1 MSDLPLLPK
10 ATAVWLVDNTT
21 LTFAQIAE
29 FCGMHELEIA
39 GVADGEVAVGIKGLD
54 PVVGGQLTRE
64 NIEACEKTPT
74 AKLRLIKKE
83 VAPSS
88 KRKAP
93 RYTPLSKRQD
103 RPAAIAW
110 LVRYHPELADS
121 QIMKL
126 VGTTK
131 PTIQSVR
138 DKSHYNMANIRPVD
152 PVALGFCK
160 QMELDAAVTR
170 AAARK
175 AKLEGETMTDEEK
188 KTLMST
194 EASLHADPVASGS
207 SSSTSRP
214 QKDFSGLENF
224 SILGGDDE
232 DEEDKKDNLVDADSL
247 FNLPKSKGDEGEQ
260 P

>member
-21 LTFAQIAE
+21 LTFTQIAV
-29 FCGMHELEIA
+29 FTGMHDLEIA
-39 GVADGEVAVGIKGLD
+39 GIADGEVTIGIKGID
-54 PVVGGQLTRE
+54 PISGGQLTRDE
-64 NIEACEKTPT
+64 ITRCEADPT
-74 AKLRLIKKE
+74 ARLKLMKKRL
-83 VAPSS
+83 APEP

-93 RYTPLSKRQD
+93 RYTPLSKRKD

-121 QIMKL
+121 QIAKL

-138 DKSHYNMANIRPVD
+138 DKTHWDMPNIRPVD
-152 PVALGFCK
+152 PVALGMCK
-160 QMELDAAVTR
+160 QVELDAAVKR
-170 AAARK
+170 ASSRRE
-175 AKLEGETMTDEEK
+175 KLEETMSDEEK

-194 EASLHADPVASGS
+194 EASLHASPESQA
-207 SSSTSRP
+207 RP
-214 QKDFSGLENF
+214 QKDFGGLENF
-224 SILGGDDE
+224 SIMGGEEEEEKDE
-232 DEEDKKDNLVDADSL
+232 GTLVDAESL
-247 FNLPKSKGDEGEQ
+247 FNLPKGGGEDDEQ

>member
-21 LTFAQIAE
+21 LTFSQIAE

-54 PVVGGQLTRE
+54 PVAGGQLTRE

-83 VAPSS
+83 VAPST

-194 EASLHADPVASGS
+194 EASLHADPVSSGS

-214 QKDFSGLENF
+214 AKDFSGLENF
-224 SILGGDDE
+224 SILGGDD
-232 DEEDKKDNLVDADSL
+232 DEEKEDNLVDADSL
-247 FNLPKSKGDEGEQ
+247 FNLPKSKGDEDEQ

>member
-21 LTFAQIAE
+21 LTFRQIAV
-29 FCGMHELEIA
+29 FTGMHDLEIS
-39 GVADGEVAVGIKGLD
+39 GIADGEVAIGIKGLD
-54 PVVGGQLTRE
+54 PVMKGQLTRE
-64 NIEACEKTPT
+64 EIARCEADPSADLK
-74 AKLRLIKKE
+74 LIKKQL
-83 VAPSS
+83 APEA

-138 DKSHYNMANIRPVD
+138 DKSHWNMPNIRPVD
-152 PVALGFCK
+152 PVALGLCK
-160 QMELDAAVTR
+160 QIELDAAVKR

-175 AKLEGETMTDEEK
+175 AKLEAEGGITDEEK
-188 KTLMST
+188 KVLMST
-194 EASLHADPVASGS
+194 EASLHADPDVPQ
-207 SSSTSRP
+207 RP
-214 QKDFSGLENF
+214 QKDFAGLENF
-224 SILGGDDE
+224 SIMGEDE
-232 DEEDKKDNLVDADSL
+232 DEDKPEENLVDAESL
-247 FNLPKSKGDEGEQ
+247 FNLPSGDGEEQ
-260 P
+260 PR

>member
-21 LTFAQIAE
+21 LTFTQIAE
-29 FCGMHELEIA
+29 FTGMHDLEIA
-39 GVADGEVAVGIKGLD
+39 GIADGEVAIGIKGLD
-54 PVVGGQLTRE
+54 PVLKSQLTRE
-64 NIEACEKTPT
+64 EIARCEASES
-74 AKLRLIKKE
+74 ARLRLVKKQL
-83 VAPSS
+83 APEP

-131 PTIQSVR
+131 PTIASVR
-138 DKSHYNMANIRPVD
+138 EKTHWNTPSIRPVD
-152 PVALGFCK
+152 PVALGLCK
-160 QMELDAAVTR
+160 QVELDAAVTS
-170 AAARK
+170 ASARK
-175 AKLEGETMTDEEK
+175 AKLEAEGGMSDEEK
-188 KTLMST
+188 KVLMST
-194 EASLHADPVASGS
+194 EASLHAEPEPA
-207 SSSTSRP
+207 RA

-232 DEEDKKDNLVDADSL
+232 EEKKEDNLVDAESL
-247 FNLPKSKGDEGEQ
+247 FNLPKNGEDDQ
-260 P
+260 PG

>member
-21 LTFAQIAE
+21 LTFTQIAE
-29 FCGMHELEIA
+29 FTGMHDLEIA
-39 GVADGEVAVGIKGLD
+39 GIADGEVAIGIKGLD
-54 PVVGGQLTRE
+54 PVLKGQLTRE
-64 NIEACEKTPT
+64 EIRRCEENPQGRL
-74 AKLRLIKKE
+74 KLVKKQL
-83 VAPSS
+83 APAQ

-131 PTIQSVR
+131 PTIASVR
-138 DKSHYNMANIRPVD
+138 EKSHWNMPNIRPVD
-152 PVALGFCK
+152 PVALGLCK
-160 QMELDAAVTR
+160 QIELDAAVTR
-170 AAARK
+170 ASARK
-175 AKLEGETMTDEEK
+175 AKLEGEGGITDDEK
-188 KTLMST
+188 KVLMST
-194 EASLHADPVASGS
+194 EASLHAQPEPAGAA
-207 SSSTSRP
+207 RP

-232 DEEDKKDNLVDADSL
+232 EEEKEDNLVDAESL
-247 FNLPKSKGDEGEQ
+247 FNLPNKSDEDDQ
-260 P
+260 PV

>member
-29 FCGMHELEIA
+29 FTGMHELEIS
-39 GVADGEVAVGIKGLD
+39 GIADGEVAIGIKGID
-54 PVVGGQLTRE
+54 PVIGGQLTRDE
-64 NIEACEKTPT
+64 IARCEKDPKGRL
-74 AKLRLIKKE
+74 KLMKKRL
-83 VAPSS
+83 APEQ

-93 RYTPLSKRQD
+93 RYTPLSKRKD

-121 QIMKL
+121 QIAKL

-138 DKSHYNMANIRPVD
+138 DKTHWDMPNIRPVD
-152 PVALGFCK
+152 PVALGMCK
-160 QMELDAAVTR
+160 QIELDAAVKR

-175 AKLEGETMTDEEK
+175 AKMEGEIMSDEEK

-194 EASLHADPVASGS
+194 EASLHAQPEPA
-207 SSSTSRP
+207 RP
-214 QKDFSGLENF
+214 QKDFGGLENF
-224 SILGGDDE
+224 SILG
-232 DEEDKKDNLVDADSL
+232 DEEEEEGGKSTLVDADSL
-247 FNLPKSKGDEGEQ
+247 FNLPKGGDGDEEEQ

>member
-29 FCGMHELEIA
+29 FTGMHELEIA

-54 PVVGGQLTRE
+54 PVQGGQLNRDQLE
-64 NIEACEKTPT
+64 RCEKDP
-74 AKLRLIKKE
+74 KLRLTLVKKKL
-83 VAPSS
+83 APET
-88 KRKAP
+88 KRKSP
-93 RYTPLSKRQD
+93 RYTPLSKRQN
-103 RPAAIAW
+103 RPDAIAW

-138 DKSHYNMANIRPVD
+138 DKSHYNMPQIRPVD

-160 QMELDAAVTR
+160 QIELDAAVKR
-170 AAARK
+170 AAARV
-175 AKLEGETMTDEEK
+175 AKSDDTAGMSDEEK

-194 EASLHADPVASGS
+194 EASLHADPDAP
-207 SSSTSRP
+207 RP
-214 QKDFSGLENF
+214 QKSFSGLENF
-224 SILGGDDE
+224 SILG
-232 DEEDKKDNLVDADSL
+232 DEEPEEKPEDNLVDADSF
-247 FNLPKSKGDEGEQ
+247 FNLPKGGDEDEQ

>member
-21 LTFAQIAE
+21 LTFSQIAE
-29 FCGMHELEIA
+29 FVGMHELEIA

-54 PVVGGQLTRE
+54 PVVGGQLTRD

-138 DKSHYNMANIRPVD
+138 EKSHYNMANIRPVD

-175 AKLEGETMTDEEK
+175 AKLEGETMSDEEK

-207 SSSTSRP
+207 SSSTQSRP
-214 QKDFSGLENF
+214 AKDFAGLENF

-232 DEEDKKDNLVDADSL
+232 EEEKEDNLVDADSL
-247 FNLPKSKGDEGEQ
+247 FNLPKSKGDEDEQ